1 MKNAFKYT
9 SINSEKFIFS
19 YREMLQ
25 KVKPKIYDKK
35 QKSIFL
41 LSFPKYESKNDEILV
56 GVL

>member
-1 MKNAFKYT
+1 
-9 SINSEKFIFS
+9 
-19 YREMLQ
+19 MLQ

-56 GVL
+56 GVLWRHDASLIRFIAHFKG